1 MMTLS
6 SSIRSLLAGI
16 LFLIF
21 IPSSRGDE
29 LSVRIYKEAKGLYAA
44 ERYDEAL
51 KRFMD
56 AYVLQPS
63 PRLLQN
69 VAMAHWKQGHV
80 KEAIIF
86 FRRFL
91 KDPSLTTEQRASTE
105 RTLSRLQEG
114 EAQQSPNPNGG
125 GIPEQHSAEAERK
138 RALEL
143 SAEGKVFYKGEKYSA
158 AVEHFRDAYLLHAEP
173 KILQN
178 LAMAYWKQ
186 GQTTEALALFIRY
199 RDEANPIGEQ
209 RTQVDA
215 VIQKL
220 QQGTASSTD
229 NVSLAGDDQ
238 PAEPAQLTDSRVN
251 GNGTRPS
258 TPTDLGQAEKVP
270 VYRKWWF
277 WTVVAGG
284 AVAVGLAIALP
295 IALTRGPKDPCAG
308 SDVCL
313 NASAVSL
320 RIGLGHEPP
329 SFHP

>member
-1 MMTLS
+1 MMTLNCW
-6 SSIRSLLAGI
+6 IRSLLIGI
-16 LFLIF
+16 LFLTC

-69 VAMAHWKQGHV
+69 VAMSHWKQGHL

-91 KDPSLTTEQRASTE
+91 KDPNLTAEQRASAE
-105 RTLSRLQEG
+105 RTLSRLQES
-114 EAQQSPNPNGG
+114 EAQQSPKPDGVG
-125 GIPEQHSAEAERK
+125 SPDQQSAEAERK
-138 RALEL
+138 KALEI
-143 SAEGKVFYKGEKYSA
+143 SAEGKALYKSEKYAA
-158 AVEHFRDAYLLHAEP
+158 AVEHFREAYVLHAEP

-209 RTQVDA
+209 RAQVDA
-215 VIQKL
+215 AIEKL

-229 NVSLAGDDQ
+229 NVSLAEDDQ
-238 PAEPAQLTDSRVN
+238 PAEPAQHTDPRV
-251 GNGTRPS
+251 NGTRPS
-258 TPTDLGQAEKVP
+258 APTDLGQAEKVP
-270 VYRKWWF
+270 VYKKWWF
-277 WTVVAGG
+277 WTAVAGG

-308 SDVCL
+308 ADLCL

-320 RIGLGHEPP
+320 RIGLGNDHL
-329 SFHP
+329 SLHP